1 MDTPQTLT
9 EAAPVMTTEATP
21 LMPLEAWIE
30 QFARHPFEWIDGAKI
45 PMSPSVFGSTQ
56 IANALRDAMNV
67 VVNAQ
72 KLGAVYLEL
81 SIAFTEGSDWVRRSL
96 VPDIAYISAA
106 KLAAFRAKYPDDWR
120 ERPFSV
126 VPDLVAEI
134 VSPTDLYMDVRRK
147 VTRYLE
153 EGVRLV
159 WVVDYV
165 NEVVEVFTAQG
176 GHEHRKSDTLT
187 AGDVLPGFELALET
201 LFS

>member
-106 KLAAFRAKYPDDWR
+106 KLAAFRAKYP
-120 ERPFSV
+120 V

-187 AGDVLPGFELALET
+187 ANPIR
-201 LFS
+201 

>member
-45 PMSPSVFGSTQ
+45 PMSPSVAGSNYTAA
-56 IANALRDAMNV
+56 ILFRALDRIVSA
-67 VVNAQ
+67 
-72 KLGAVYLEL
+72 KGLGEVMLEA
-81 SIAFTEGSDWVRRSL
+81 SFAFTRTTQWVYKSL
-96 VPDIAYISAA
+96 VPDIAYIEAQ
-106 KLAAFRAKYPDDWR
+106 KLAAYRANTPDWKR
-120 ERPFSV
+120 KPYMV